1 MARIFKRKE
10 GQATFTASTQSRIP
24 LSMNYHVQT
33 LICKLQVTHTNS
45 TAVFKSEHFANLIN
59 SIQIVANGNR
69 TIKHVDAKKL
79 VYNALLAS
87 GKAMQN
93 AVITADGADKI
104 STIYFSID
112 FSMLGMSRP
121 VDTIENSALYQTF
134 DMLID
139 WASASNIGTGIT
151 ISSASIS
158 VSSNQLIGYSR
169 NVNERIAHNV
179 ETQLTEEVT
188 SSTTEMQI
196 KLPTQKAYRG
206 LLIAS
211 LLDGVRSNAVINGV
225 KLKSGTTV
233 FAEWTADD
241 LRALNLTRHAVR
253 TEADMDGLLYLDF
266 CERGRISDV
275 LDTRGTQ
282 FNTLELVL
290 DVTKTADKIN
300 NVVIYQDVFDVE
312 STIEVK
318 G

>member
-10 GQATFTASTQSRIP
+10 GQATFTASTQSRIQ
-24 LSMNYHVQT
+24 LSMNYHIQSLV
-33 LICKLQVTHTNS
+33 CKLEVTHTNA

-59 SIQIVANGNR
+59 SVQIVANGNR
-69 TIKHVDAKKL
+69 TVKHIDAKKL

-87 GKAMQN
+87 GKAMSN
-93 AVITADGADKI
+93 TVETGDGSKV
-104 STIYFSID
+104 STIYFGID
-112 FSMLGMSRP
+112 FSMLGMIRP

-139 WASASNIGTGIT
+139 WASSSNVGTGIT

-290 DVTKTADKIN
+290 DVTKTADKTN

-312 STIEVK
+312 SAVEVK